1 MAPAARSK
9 DSFERWRAWR
19 VSTKLSWEHARP
31 RASLCGMKIGD
42 QIVVDDR
49 VFLLR
54 GVDPMSVAAR
64 RVYLEDAET
73 GELVTEL
80 LARAHTLVE
89 SEPDQSDD

>member
-1 MAPAARSK
+1 
-9 DSFERWRAWR
+9 
-19 VSTKLSWEHARP
+19 
-31 RASLCGMKIGD
+31 MKIGD
-42 QIVVDDR
+42 QIAVDDR
-49 VFLLR
+49 VFILR

-80 LARAHTLVE
+80 LARARTLVE

>member
-1 MAPAARSK
+1 MAPIARSK
-9 DSFERWRAWR
+9 DSCERLRSWH
-19 VSTKLSWEHARP
+19 VLTKLSWEHARP
-31 RASLCGMKIGD
+31 CASICGMKIGD

-49 VFLLR
+49 VFILR

-73 GELVTEL
+73 GELVTEM
-80 LARAHTLVE
+80 LARARTLVE